1 MKIFKSVLLLMIFS
15 GICIMAK
22 TEVKVPEIKTETV
35 YINGNKNYEIIKPV
49 FTNNVKF
56 KAVND
61 EINKLIDVEALKE
74 DEKEICVNDPERCGD
89 YVVSVGPDLI
99 YADNNVISF
108 TINGYQYT
116 GGAHGGSWVTAFLVN
131 RKTGKIIT
139 DTLKTNNKAIFNKI
153 QKYIT
158 DNPQGIFFEDEYT
171 AEDLMNS
178 AVVYQ
183 TGKDTI
189 GIMYMSY
196 AVAPYAAGMPE
207 FEYNTKT
214 KKLYFLDGYSGEKVQ
229 KVEIK

>member
-1 MKIFKSVLLLMIFS
+1 MKMFRLVLLLMIFS
-15 GICIMAK
+15 GVCIMA
-22 TEVKVPEIKTETV
+22 ENGIKVPEVKTETL

-49 FTNNVKF
+49 FTDNVKF
-56 KAVND
+56 KAVNE

-74 DEKEICVNDPERCGD
+74 EEKEICAYDPERCKD
-89 YVVSVGPDLI
+89 YEMSIGPDFI

-116 GGAHGGSWVTAFLVN
+116 GGAHGGSQIISFLVD

-139 DTLKTNNKAIFNKI
+139 DTLKNNNKTVFNKI

-158 DNPQGIFFEDEYT
+158 DNPEGIFFEDKYT
-171 AEDLMNS
+171 VKDLMES

-183 TGKDTI
+183 SGKDTI
-189 GIMYMSY
+189 GIVYMSY

-214 KKLYFLDGYSGEKVQ
+214 KKLYFLDNYSGEKT
-229 KVEIK
+229 KKTEIK

>member
-1 MKIFKSVLLLMIFS
+1 MKIFRLVLLLMIFS
-15 GICIMAK
+15 GVGIMAK
-22 TEVKVPEIKTETV
+22 NEVKVPEIKTETV

-49 FTNNVKF
+49 FTDNVKF
-56 KAVND
+56 KTVND
-61 EINKLIDVEALKE
+61 EINKLIDIEGLKE
-74 DEKEICVNDPERCGD
+74 DEKNSCANDPERCKL
-89 YVVSVGPDLI
+89 YEVSMGPDFI

-116 GGAHGGSWVTAFLVN
+116 GGAHGGSWIASFLVD

-139 DTLKTNNKAIFNKI
+139 DTLKNNNKTVFDKI

-158 DNPQGIFFEDEYT
+158 DNPDGIFFEDKYT
-171 AEDLMNS
+171 VKDLMES

-183 TGKDTI
+183 SGKDTI
-189 GIMYMSY
+189 GIVYMSY

-214 KKLYFLDGYSGEKVQ
+214 KKLYFLDNYSGDEVQ
-229 KVEIK
+229 KKEIK